1 MDKKEIAR
9 ILREMALILEIQG
22 ENIFK
27 VRAHENAA
35 RALEGL
41 TAGLEELVA
50 SGEIREVKG
59 IGEAMAKKIQTLLS
73 GEELPE
79 YRKLKDSLPGGLLE
93 MAKIPGMGPK
103 KIKAVWEE
111 LGIDT
116 VAALEAA
123 CKADK
128 ISGLKGFGA
137 KSQEKIL
144 QGLEMLKK
152 YQGQYLISEALPEAQ
167 ALQQA
172 LKQFPGV
179 IRCEIAGSLR
189 RRKEIVKDIDLVA
202 SATEARRAA
211 IMDYFTTL
219 PAVAA
224 VVAKGETKSTITLKN
239 GMNADLRL
247 VSEAEFPY
255 TLHHLTGSREH
266 NVAMRQHAIKLGL
279 KMSEYGLFRGE
290 ENIPCRDETD
300 IFHHLGMAYIPP
312 ELREDY
318 GEIEAAQWE
327 STTTRGNRLPKLI
340 EAQDI
345 RGIIHVHTDW
355 SDGVNTLEE
364 MARACQKLGYEY
376 LAISDHS
383 KAAAYAGGLNE
394 ERVRQQQEAIERL
407 NAQLLGFRILKSIE
421 CDILTDGR
429 LDFSDEVLASF
440 DLVIASVHSK
450 LNMTEAEAT
459 ARILKALQNPHVT
472 ILGHPTGRLLL
483 ERDGY
488 PLNHRAVIDAAAE
501 LGVCIEINANP
512 RRLDLDWRFCKYAL
526 EKGVMLAINP
536 DAHRISGFG
545 DMEYGLGAA
554 RKGWLAK
561 ENVLNTRSAEEVLAF
576 ARKRRA
582 NI

>member
-1 MDKKEIAR
+1 MDKKQIAR

-79 YRKLKDSLPGGLLE
+79 YRKLKDSLPAGLLE

-103 KIKAVWEE
+103 KIKAVWDE

-116 VAALEAA
+116 VEALEAA
-123 CKADK
+123 GKADK

-152 YQGQYLISEALPEAQ
+152 YRGQYLISEAQEQAQ
-167 ALQQA
+167 ALHRA

-202 SATEARRAA
+202 SAGEAERAA
-211 IMDYFTTL
+211 IMDFFTTL

-224 VVAKGETKSTITLKN
+224 VVAKGETKSTVTLQN

-255 TLHHLTGSREH
+255 TLHHLTGSKEH
-266 NVAMRQHAIKLGL
+266 NVALRQHAIKRGL
-279 KMSEYGLFRGE
+279 KVSEYGLFRGE
-290 ENIPCRDETD
+290 ENIPCKDEAD
-300 IFHHLGMAYIPP
+300 IFRNLGMAYVPP

-318 GEIEAAQWE
+318 GEIEAAQE
-327 STTTRGNRLPKLI
+327 NRLPKPI

-364 MARACQKLGYEY
+364 MAGACRKLGYEY

-394 ERVRQQQEAIERL
+394 ERVRQQQEEIDQL
-407 NAQLLGFRILKSIE
+407 NAKLSGFRILKSIE
-421 CDILTDGR
+421 CDILADGR

-450 LNMTEAEAT
+450 LNMAESEAT
-459 ARILKALQNPHVT
+459 ERILKAIRNPYVT
-472 ILGHPTGRLLL
+472 ILGHLTGRLLL
-483 ERDGY
+483 EREGY

-526 EKGVMLAINP
+526 EKGVMLSINP
-536 DAHRISGFG
+536 DAHRVSGFG

-561 ENVLNTRSAEEVLAF
+561 ESVLNTRPAEEVLAF

-582 NI
+582 NN

>member
-1 MDKKEIAR
+1 MDKKQIAQ

-41 TAGLEELVA
+41 TANLEELVA

-73 GEELPE
+73 GEELAE
-79 YRKLKDSLPGGLLE
+79 YRKLKDSLPAGLLE

-103 KIKAVWEE
+103 KIKTVWDE
-111 LGIDT
+111 LGIDA

-123 CKADK
+123 GKADK

-144 QGLEMLKK
+144 RGLEMLKK
-152 YQGQYLISEALPEAQ
+152 YQGQYLIAEALPEAQ

-202 SATEARRAA
+202 SAAEAKRAA

-219 PAVAA
+219 PAAAA
-224 VVAKGETKSTITLKN
+224 VVAKGETKSTVTLKN

-247 VSEAEFPY
+247 ISDAEFPY
-255 TLHHLTGSREH
+255 TLHHLTGSKEH
-266 NVAMRQHAIKLGL
+266 NVALRQHAIKMGL
-279 KMSEYGLFRGE
+279 KVSEYGLFRGE
-290 ENIPCRDETD
+290 ENIPCKDEAE
-300 IFHHLGMAYIPP
+300 IFRNLGLAYIPP

-318 GEIEAAQWE
+318 GEIEAAQN
-327 STTTRGNRLPKLI
+327 SRLPKLI

-364 MARACQKLGYEY
+364 MVRACQKLGYEY

-394 ERVRQQQEAIERL
+394 ERVRQQQEEIDRL
-407 NAQLLGFRILKSIE
+407 NAKLRGFRILKSIE

-429 LDFSDEVLASF
+429 LDFSDEVLATF

-450 LNMTEAEAT
+450 LNMTESEAT
-459 ARILKALQNPHVT
+459 ERILKALRNPYVT

-483 ERDGY
+483 EREGY

-536 DAHRISGFG
+536 DAHRVSGFG

-561 ENVLNTRSAEEVLAF
+561 KNVLNTRSAQEVLAF
-576 ARKRRA
+576 AQKRRA
-582 NI
+582 NG

>member
-1 MDKKEIAR
+1 MDKKQIAQ
-9 ILREMALILEIQG
+9 ILREMALILEIKG

-59 IGEAMAKKIQTLLS
+59 IGEAMAKKIQTLLT

-79 YRKLKDSLPGGLLE
+79 YRKLKDSLPAGLLE
-93 MAKIPGMGPK
+93 MARVPGMGPK
-103 KIKAVWEE
+103 KIKAVWDE
-111 LGIDT
+111 LGISS
-116 VAALEAA
+116 VEALEAA

-152 YQGQYLISEALPEAQ
+152 YQGQYLISEARPEAQ
-167 ALQQA
+167 ALHQA
-172 LKQFPGV
+172 LKKFPGV

-202 SATEARRAA
+202 SAAEAERAA

-224 VVAKGETKSTITLKN
+224 MVAKGETKSTVTLKN
-239 GMNADLRL
+239 GMNADLRI
-247 VSEAEFPY
+247 VSDEEFPY
-255 TLHHLTGSREH
+255 TLHHLTGSKEH
-266 NVAMRQHAIKLGL
+266 NVALRQHAIKRGL
-279 KMSEYGLFRGE
+279 KVSEYGLFRGE
-290 ENIPCRDETD
+290 ENIPCKDEAD
-300 IFHHLGMAYIPP
+300 IFRNLGMAYIPP

-318 GEIEAAQWE
+318 GEIEAALE
-327 STTTRGNRLPKLI
+327 NRLPKLI

-364 MARACQKLGYEY
+364 MARACQKSGYEY

-383 KAAAYAGGLNE
+383 KAAAYAGGLSE
-394 ERVRQQQEAIERL
+394 ERVRRQQEEIERL
-407 NAQLLGFRILKSIE
+407 NAELQGFRILKSIE
-421 CDILTDGR
+421 CDILADGR

-440 DLVIASVHSK
+440 DLVIVSVHSK
-450 LNMTEAEAT
+450 LNMTETEAT
-459 ARILKALQNPHVT
+459 ERILKAIRNPYVT
-472 ILGHPTGRLLL
+472 ILGHLTGRLLL
-483 ERDGY
+483 EREGY

-526 EKGVMLAINP
+526 EKGVMLAVNP
-536 DAHRISGFG
+536 DAHRVSGFG

-561 ENVLNTRSAEEVLAF
+561 ENVLNTRSAAEVLAF

-582 NI
+582 NN

>member
-1 MDKKEIAR
+1 MDKKQIAQ

-79 YRKLKDSLPGGLLE
+79 YRKLKDSLPAGLLE

-103 KIKAVWEE
+103 KIKAVWDE

-116 VAALEAA
+116 VEALEAA
-123 CKADK
+123 GKADK

-152 YQGQYLISEALPEAQ
+152 YRGQYLVSEAQEQAQ
-167 ALQQA
+167 ALHRA
-172 LKQFPGV
+172 LEKFPGV

-189 RRKEIVKDIDLVA
+189 RRKEIVKDIDLAA
-202 SATEARRAA
+202 SAAEAGRAA
-211 IMDYFTTL
+211 IMDFFTTL
-219 PAVAA
+219 PAVAS
-224 VVAKGETKSTITLKN
+224 VIAKGETKSTVTLNN
-239 GMNADLRL
+239 GMNADLRI

-255 TLHHLTGSREH
+255 TLHHLTGSKEH
-266 NVAMRQHAIKLGL
+266 NVALRQHAIKLGL
-279 KMSEYGLFRGE
+279 KVSEYGLFRGE
-290 ENIPCRDETD
+290 ENIPCKDEAD
-300 IFHHLGMAYIPP
+300 VFRNLGMAYIPP

-318 GEIEAAQWE
+318 GEIEAAQE
-327 STTTRGNRLPKLI
+327 NRLPKLI

-364 MARACQKLGYEY
+364 MARACRKLGYEY

-383 KAAAYAGGLNE
+383 KAAAYAGGLSE
-394 ERVRQQQEAIERL
+394 ERVRQQQEEIDRL
-407 NAQLLGFRILKSIE
+407 NAELQGFRILKSIE
-421 CDILTDGR
+421 CDILADGR

-450 LNMTEAEAT
+450 LNMAESEAT
-459 ARILKALQNPHVT
+459 ERILKAIRNPYVT
-472 ILGHPTGRLLL
+472 ILGHLTGRLLL
-483 ERDGY
+483 EREGY

-526 EKGVMLAINP
+526 EKGVMLSINP
-536 DAHRISGFG
+536 DAHRVSGFG

-561 ENVLNTRSAEEVLAF
+561 ENVLNTRPAEEVLAF

-582 NI
+582 NN

>member
-1 MDKKEIAR
+1 MDKKQIAQ

-41 TAGLEELVA
+41 TASLEKLVV
-50 SGEIREVKG
+50 SGEIREIKG
-59 IGEAMAKKIQTLLS
+59 IGEAMAKKIQTLLT

-79 YRKLKDSLPGGLLE
+79 YRKLKDSLPAGLLE
-93 MAKIPGMGPK
+93 MARVPGMGPK
-103 KIKAVWEE
+103 KIKAVWDE
-111 LGIDT
+111 LGISS
-116 VAALEAA
+116 VEALEAA

-152 YQGQYLISEALPEAQ
+152 YQGQYLISEARPEAQ
-167 ALQQA
+167 ALHQA
-172 LKQFPGV
+172 LKKFPGV

-189 RRKEIVKDIDLVA
+189 RWKEIVKDIDLVA
-202 SATEARRAA
+202 SAAETERAA

-219 PAVAA
+219 PAVAS
-224 VVAKGETKSTITLKN
+224 VVAKGNTKSTVTLKN
-239 GMNADLRL
+239 GMNADLRI
-247 VSEAEFPY
+247 VSDEEFPY
-255 TLHHLTGSREH
+255 TLHHLTGSKEH
-266 NVAMRQHAIKLGL
+266 NVALRQHAIKRGL
-279 KMSEYGLFRGE
+279 KVSEYGLFRGE
-290 ENIPCRDETD
+290 ENIPCKDETE
-300 IFHHLGMAYIPP
+300 IFRNLGMAYIPP

-318 GEIEAAQWE
+318 GEIEAALE
-327 STTTRGNRLPKLI
+327 NRLPKLV
-340 EAQDI
+340 EAKDI

-355 SDGVNTLEE
+355 SDGVNTLKE
-364 MARACQKLGYEY
+364 MARACQKSGYEY

-383 KAAAYAGGLNE
+383 KAAAYAGGLSE
-394 ERVRQQQEAIERL
+394 ERVRRQQDEIERL
-407 NAQLLGFRILKSIE
+407 NAELQGFRILKSIE
-421 CDILTDGR
+421 CDILADGR
-429 LDFSDEVLASF
+429 LDFSDEVLATF
-440 DLVIASVHSK
+440 DLVIASVHNK
-450 LNMTEAEAT
+450 LNMAESEAT
-459 ARILKALQNPHVT
+459 ERILKAIRNPYVT
-472 ILGHPTGRLLL
+472 ILGHLTGRLLL
-483 ERDGY
+483 EREGY
-488 PLNHRAVIDAAAE
+488 PLNHRAIIDAAAE

-526 EKGVMLAINP
+526 EKGVMLAVNP
-536 DAHRISGFG
+536 DAHRVSGFG

-576 ARKRRA
+576 ARKRRL
-582 NI
+582 NG

>member
-1 MDKKEIAR
+1 MDKKQIAQ

-59 IGEAMAKKIQTLLS
+59 IGEAMAKKIRTLLS
-73 GEELPE
+73 GEELAE
-79 YRKLKDSLPGGLLE
+79 YRKLRDSLPAGLLE

-103 KIKAVWEE
+103 KIKAVWDE

-116 VAALEAA
+116 VEALEAA
-123 CKADK
+123 GKADK

-152 YQGQYLISEALPEAQ
+152 YRGQYLVSEAQEQAQ
-167 ALQQA
+167 ALHRA
-172 LKQFPGV
+172 LEKFPGV

-189 RRKEIVKDIDLVA
+189 RRKEIVKDIDLAA
-202 SATEARRAA
+202 SAAEAGRAA
-211 IMDYFTTL
+211 IMDFFTTL
-219 PAVAA
+219 PAVAS
-224 VVAKGETKSTITLKN
+224 VIAKGETKSTVTLNN
-239 GMNADLRL
+239 GMNADLRI

-255 TLHHLTGSREH
+255 TLHHLTGSKEH
-266 NVAMRQHAIKLGL
+266 NVALRQHAIKLGL
-279 KMSEYGLFRGE
+279 KVSEYGLFRGE
-290 ENIPCRDETD
+290 ENIPCKDEAD
-300 IFHHLGMAYIPP
+300 VFRNLGMAYIPP

-318 GEIEAAQWE
+318 GEIEAAQE
-327 STTTRGNRLPKLI
+327 NRLPKLI

-364 MARACQKLGYEY
+364 MARACRKLGYEY

-383 KAAAYAGGLNE
+383 KAAAYAGGLSE
-394 ERVRQQQEAIERL
+394 ERVRQQQEEIDRL
-407 NAQLLGFRILKSIE
+407 NAELQGFRILKSIE
-421 CDILTDGR
+421 CDILADGR

-450 LNMTEAEAT
+450 LNMAESEAT
-459 ARILKALQNPHVT
+459 ERILKAIRNPYVT
-472 ILGHPTGRLLL
+472 ILGHLTGRLLL
-483 ERDGY
+483 EREGY

-526 EKGVMLAINP
+526 EKGVMLSINP
-536 DAHRISGFG
+536 DAHRVSGFG

-561 ENVLNTRSAEEVLAF
+561 ENVLNTRPAEEVLAF

-582 NI
+582 NN

>member
-1 MDKKEIAR
+1 MDKKQIAR

-79 YRKLKDSLPGGLLE
+79 YRKLKDSLPAGLLE

-103 KIKAVWEE
+103 KIKAVWDE

-116 VAALEAA
+116 VEALEAA
-123 CKADK
+123 GKADK

-152 YQGQYLISEALPEAQ
+152 YQGQYLISEAQEQAQ
-167 ALQQA
+167 TLHRA

-202 SATEARRAA
+202 SAGEAERAA
-211 IMDYFTTL
+211 IMDFFTTL

-224 VVAKGETKSTITLKN
+224 VVAKGETKSTVTLNN
-239 GMNADLRL
+239 GMNADLRI

-255 TLHHLTGSREH
+255 TLHHLTGSKEH
-266 NVAMRQHAIKLGL
+266 NVALRQHAIKLGL
-279 KMSEYGLFRGE
+279 KVSEYGLFRGE
-290 ENIPCRDETD
+290 ENIPCKDEAD
-300 IFHHLGMAYIPP
+300 VFRNLGMAYIPP

-318 GEIEAAQWE
+318 GEIEAAQE
-327 STTTRGNRLPKLI
+327 NRLPKPI

-345 RGIIHVHTDW
+345 RGIIHAHTDW

-364 MARACQKLGYEY
+364 MAGACRKLGYEY

-394 ERVRQQQEAIERL
+394 ERVRQQQEEIDQL
-407 NAQLLGFRILKSIE
+407 NAKLSGFRILKSIE
-421 CDILTDGR
+421 CDILADGR

-450 LNMTEAEAT
+450 LNMAESEAT
-459 ARILKALQNPHVT
+459 ERILKAIRNPYVT
-472 ILGHPTGRLLL
+472 ILGHLTGRLLL
-483 ERDGY
+483 EREGY
-488 PLNHRAVIDAAAE
+488 PLNHRAGIDAAAE

-526 EKGVMLAINP
+526 EKGVMLAVNP
-536 DAHRISGFG
+536 DAHRVSGFG

-561 ENVLNTRSAEEVLAF
+561 KNVLNTRSAEEVLAF
-576 ARKRRA
+576 ARKRRLDG
-582 NI
+582 

>member
-1 MDKKEIAR
+1 MDKKQIAQ
-9 ILREMALILEIQG
+9 ILREMALILEIKG

-59 IGEAMAKKIQTLLS
+59 IGEAMAKKIQTLLT

-79 YRKLKDSLPGGLLE
+79 YRKLKDSLPAGLLE
-93 MAKIPGMGPK
+93 MARVPGMGPK
-103 KIKAVWEE
+103 KIKAVWDE
-111 LGIDT
+111 LGISS
-116 VAALEAA
+116 VEALEAA

-152 YQGQYLISEALPEAQ
+152 YQGQYLISEARPEAQ
-167 ALQQA
+167 ALHQA
-172 LKQFPGV
+172 LKKFPGV

-202 SATEARRAA
+202 SAAEAERAA

-224 VVAKGETKSTITLKN
+224 MVAKGETKSTVTLKN
-239 GMNADLRL
+239 GMNADLRI
-247 VSEAEFPY
+247 VSDEEFPY
-255 TLHHLTGSREH
+255 TLHHLTGSKEH
-266 NVAMRQHAIKLGL
+266 NVALRQHAIKRGL
-279 KMSEYGLFRGE
+279 KVSEYGLFRGE
-290 ENIPCRDETD
+290 ENIPCKDEAD
-300 IFHHLGMAYIPP
+300 IFRNLGMAYIPP

-318 GEIEAAQWE
+318 GEIEAALE
-327 STTTRGNRLPKLI
+327 NRLPKLI

-364 MARACQKLGYEY
+364 MARACQKSGYEY

-383 KAAAYAGGLNE
+383 KAAAYAGGLSE
-394 ERVRQQQEAIERL
+394 ERVRRQQEEIERL
-407 NAQLLGFRILKSIE
+407 NAELQGFRILKSIE
-421 CDILTDGR
+421 CDILADGR

-440 DLVIASVHSK
+440 DLVIVSVHSK
-450 LNMTEAEAT
+450 LNMTETEAT
-459 ARILKALQNPHVT
+459 ERILKAIRNPYVT
-472 ILGHPTGRLLL
+472 ILGHLTGRLLL
-483 ERDGY
+483 EREGY

-536 DAHRISGFG
+536 DAHRVSGFG

-561 ENVLNTRSAEEVLAF
+561 ENVLNTRSAAEVLAF

-582 NI
+582 NN

>member
-1 MDKKEIAR
+1 MDKKQIAQ

-73 GEELPE
+73 EEELPE
-79 YRKLKDSLPGGLLE
+79 YRKLKDSLPAGLLE

-103 KIKAVWEE
+103 KIKAVWDE

-116 VAALEAA
+116 VEALEAA
-123 CKADK
+123 GKADK

-152 YQGQYLISEALPEAQ
+152 YRGQYLISEAQEQAQ
-167 ALQQA
+167 ALHRA
-172 LKQFPGV
+172 LEKFPGV

-202 SATEARRAA
+202 SAAEAERAA
-211 IMDYFTTL
+211 IMDYFTAL

-224 VVAKGETKSTITLKN
+224 VIAKGETKSTVTLQN
-239 GMNADLRL
+239 GMNADLRI
-247 VSEAEFPY
+247 VSDAEFPY
-255 TLHHLTGSREH
+255 TLHHLTGSKEH
-266 NVAMRQHAIKLGL
+266 NVALRQHAIKRGL
-279 KMSEYGLFRGE
+279 KVSEYGLFRGE
-290 ENIPCRDETD
+290 ENIPCKDETE
-300 IFHHLGMAYIPP
+300 IFRNLGMAYIPP

-318 GEIEAAQWE
+318 GEIEAAQE
-327 STTTRGNRLPKLI
+327 NRLPKPI

-345 RGIIHVHTDW
+345 RGIIHAHTDW

-394 ERVRQQQEAIERL
+394 ERVRQQQEEIDQL
-407 NAQLLGFRILKSIE
+407 NAKLSGFRILKSIE
-421 CDILTDGR
+421 CDILADGR
-429 LDFSDEVLASF
+429 LDFSDEVLATF

-459 ARILKALQNPHVT
+459 ERILRAIRNPYVT
-472 ILGHPTGRLLL
+472 ILGHLTGRLLL
-483 ERDGY
+483 EREGY

-526 EKGVMLAINP
+526 EKGVMLAVNP
-536 DAHRISGFG
+536 DAHRVSGFG

-561 ENVLNTRSAEEVLAF
+561 ENVLNTRPAEEVLAF

-582 NI
+582 NN

>member
-1 MDKKEIAR
+1 MDKKQIAQ
-9 ILREMALILEIQG
+9 ILREMALILEIRG

-50 SGEIREVKG
+50 SGEIREIKG
-59 IGEAMAKKIQTLLS
+59 IGEAMAKKIQTLLT

-79 YRKLKDSLPGGLLE
+79 YRKLKDSLPAGLLE
-93 MAKIPGMGPK
+93 MARVPGMGPK
-103 KIKAVWEE
+103 KIKAVWDE
-111 LGIDT
+111 LGISS
-116 VAALEAA
+116 VEALEAA

-152 YQGQYLISEALPEAQ
+152 YQGQYLISEARPEAQ
-167 ALQQA
+167 ALHQA
-172 LKQFPGV
+172 LKKFPGV

-202 SATEARRAA
+202 SAAEAERAA

-224 VVAKGETKSTITLKN
+224 MVAKGETKSTVTLKN
-239 GMNADLRL
+239 GMNADLRI
-247 VSEAEFPY
+247 VSDEEFPY
-255 TLHHLTGSREH
+255 TLHHLTGSKEH
-266 NVAMRQHAIKLGL
+266 NVALRQHAIKRGL
-279 KMSEYGLFRGE
+279 KVSEYGLFRGE
-290 ENIPCRDETD
+290 ENIPCKDEAD
-300 IFHHLGMAYIPP
+300 IFRNLGMAYIPP

-318 GEIEAAQWE
+318 GEIEAALE
-327 STTTRGNRLPKLI
+327 NRLPKLI

-364 MARACQKLGYEY
+364 MARACQKSGYEY

-383 KAAAYAGGLNE
+383 KAAAYAGGLSE
-394 ERVRQQQEAIERL
+394 ERVRRQQEEIERL
-407 NAQLLGFRILKSIE
+407 NAELQGFRILKSIE
-421 CDILTDGR
+421 CDILADGR

-440 DLVIASVHSK
+440 DLVIVSVHSK
-450 LNMTEAEAT
+450 LNMTETEAT
-459 ARILKALQNPHVT
+459 ERILKAIRNPYVT
-472 ILGHPTGRLLL
+472 ILGHLTGRLLL
-483 ERDGY
+483 EREGY

-526 EKGVMLAINP
+526 EKGVMLAVNP
-536 DAHRISGFG
+536 DAHRVSGFG

-561 ENVLNTRSAEEVLAF
+561 ENVLNTRSAAEVLAF

-582 NI
+582 NN

>member
-1 MDKKEIAR
+1 MDKKQIAQ

-79 YRKLKDSLPGGLLE
+79 YRKLKDSLPAGLLE

-103 KIKAVWEE
+103 KIKAVWDE

-116 VAALEAA
+116 VEALEAA
-123 CKADK
+123 GKADK
-128 ISGLKGFGA
+128 ISDLKGFGA

-152 YQGQYLISEALPEAQ
+152 YRGQYLISEAQEQAQ
-167 ALQQA
+167 ALHRA
-172 LKQFPGV
+172 LEKFPGV

-202 SATEARRAA
+202 SAGEAERAA
-211 IMDYFTTL
+211 IMDFFTTL

-224 VVAKGETKSTITLKN
+224 VVAKGETKSTVTLQN

-247 VSEAEFPY
+247 VSDAEFPY
-255 TLHHLTGSREH
+255 TLHHLTGSKEH
-266 NVAMRQHAIKLGL
+266 NVALRQHAIKRGL
-279 KMSEYGLFRGE
+279 KVSEYGLFRGE
-290 ENIPCRDETD
+290 ENIPCKDEAD
-300 IFHHLGMAYIPP
+300 IFRNLGMAYVPP

-318 GEIEAAQWE
+318 GEIEAAQE
-327 STTTRGNRLPKLI
+327 NRLPKPI

-345 RGIIHVHTDW
+345 RGIIHAHTDW

-364 MARACQKLGYEY
+364 MAGACRKLGYEY

-383 KAAAYAGGLNE
+383 KAAAYAGGLSE
-394 ERVRQQQEAIERL
+394 ERVRQQQEEIDRL
-407 NAQLLGFRILKSIE
+407 NAELQGFRILKSIE
-421 CDILTDGR
+421 CDILADGR
-429 LDFSDEVLASF
+429 LDFSDEVLATF

-450 LNMTEAEAT
+450 LNMAESEAT
-459 ARILKALQNPHVT
+459 ERILKAIRNPYVT
-472 ILGHPTGRLLL
+472 ILGHLTGRLLL
-483 ERDGY
+483 EREGY

-526 EKGVMLAINP
+526 EKGVMLAVNP
-536 DAHRISGFG
+536 DAHRVSGFG

-561 ENVLNTRSAEEVLAF
+561 ENVLNTRPAEEVLAF

-582 NI
+582 NN